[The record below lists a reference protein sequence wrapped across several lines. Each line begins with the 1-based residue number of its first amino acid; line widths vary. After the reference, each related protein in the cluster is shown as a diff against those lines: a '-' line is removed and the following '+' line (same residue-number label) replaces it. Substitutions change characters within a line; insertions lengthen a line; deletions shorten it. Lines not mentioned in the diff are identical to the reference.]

1 MANEKVVLRR
11 GLSSTIPST
20 KVPGTILIETDTGRV
35 WVDDSESDRVQLK
48 DPTKLPLDG
57 KAATAELADKATAL
71 DVSAAVGWNTRG
83 IYINS
88 SGKPIATSY
97 SVSKTVPADA
107 KFTDNTYAAG
117 TGINIETS
125 ESDEQAHTISV
136 KLSGTASG
144 KVYPV
149 TSDTSGN
156 LVVSVPWQN
165 TTYSAATTST
175 NGLMSSTDKSKLDGI
190 EEGATKIIIDSAI
203 SSTSANPVQNKV
215 IQSELLTISTEVSN
229 KITNSSAGLGAAIKG
244 LSTGSLTTS
253 SVLVQNASSTGTSAT
268 KITGT
273 DIVSLVNNNADTTV
287 TANST
292 NVVTSGAVYTACQE
306 ITSSGVLVIDDG
318 SID

>member
-71 DVSAAVGWNTRG
+71 DVSAAVGWSTRG
-83 IYINS
+83 VYINS

-107 KFTDNTYAAG
+107 KFTDNTYTAG

-203 SSTSANPVQNKV
+203 SSTSTNPVQNKV